1 MNFLLSRE
9 LSTLAAF
16 CLKKALFAS
25 RARATSPSRAPPPW
39 THPFRPP
46 SRRSVSR
53 HHELSRRQEGAPRER
68 RRRHRPRHRRRP
80 RLRQPVHA
88 AHHPAR
94 ARARG
99 VLGPPAG
106 RRRHGAR
113 RRFDRTRRSDHT
125 RSPPGSRAASAS
137 AAAARLA
144 RRRRRRGGKP
154 RSAQPTAPPRVF
166 KKDGH
171 RRPQRDRPR
180 RAPRLTSRV
189 PSSESRRLASRRIT
203 RR

>member
-1 MNFLLSRE
+1 MCIRSVVIFCRGS
-9 LSTLAAF
+9 STLAAF
-16 CLKKALFAS
+16 EKSVVRAS
-25 RARATSPSRAPPPW
+25 SARATSPSRAPPPW

-68 RRRHRPRHRRRP
+68 RWRHRPRHRRRP

-125 RSPPGSRAASAS
+125 RSTPGSRAASAS

-154 RSAQPTAPPRVF
+154 RSTNQPPRPGYL
-166 KKDGH
+166 KKMGTA
-171 RRPQRDRPR
+171 
-180 RAPRLTSRV
+180 APRGIGPVAL
-189 PSSESRRLASRRIT
+189 PG
-203 RR
+203 